1 MILVDLNQV
10 MISNLMA
17 SLHGHHNVEIQEDL
31 IRHMVLNSLRT
42 NRQKFHN
49 EYGELVI
56 CCDDKNYWR
65 KKLFPYYKANR
76 KQYRNQSELDWSMI
90 FGVLNQIRE
99 DLKTTFPYKVLQVD
113 TAEADDIIATIV
125 HHFGN
130 PLRRENEDQILILSG
145 DKDFIQLHVYGNVSQ
160 YDPVRKRWIKHDDP
174 QQYLKEHIAK
184 GDRGDG
190 IPNILSKDDC
200 FINGRQKPLRT
211 KFLNKVTSQSFE
223 EIENSDDE
231 YKTNWNRNRRLVD
244 LSMVPE
250 YIQCTVLDDFSNE
263 ENSSRA
269 KLFNY
274 FVQNKLKN
282 LWNILE
288 TFNGIYKR
296 TI

>member
-130 PLRRENEDQILILSG
+130 PLCRENEDQILILSG

-282 LWNILE
+282 LMEHIGD
-288 TFNGIYKR
+288 F
-296 TI
+296 

>member
-282 LWNILE
+282 LMEHIGD
-288 TFNGIYKR
+288 F
-296 TI
+296 

>member
-145 DKDFIQLHVYGNVSQ
+145 DKDFIQLHVQGNVSQ

-282 LWNILE
+282 LMEHIGD
-288 TFNGIYKR
+288 F
-296 TI
+296 

>member
-1 MILVDLNQV
+1 MILVDMNQV

-282 LWNILE
+282 LMEHIGD
-288 TFNGIYKR
+288 F
-296 TI
+296 

>member
-113 TAEADDIIATIV
+113 TAEADDIIATLV
-125 HHFGN
+125 RHFGN

-145 DKDFIQLHVYGNVSQ
+145 DKDFIQLHVCGNVSQ

-282 LWNILE
+282 LMEHIGD
-288 TFNGIYKR
+288 F
-296 TI
+296 

>member
-17 SLHGHHNVEIQEDL
+17 SLHGHHNVEIQEEL

-42 NRQKFHN
+42 NRKKFHN

-113 TAEADDIIATIV
+113 TAEADDIIATMV

-282 LWNILE
+282 LMEHIGD
-288 TFNGIYKR
+288 F
-296 TI
+296 

>member
-113 TAEADDIIATIV
+113 TAEADDIIATLV
-125 HHFGN
+125 RHFGN

-282 LWNILE
+282 LMEHIGD
-288 TFNGIYKR
+288 F
-296 TI
+296 

>member
-1 MILVDLNQV
+1 
-10 MISNLMA
+10 
-17 SLHGHHNVEIQEDL
+17 
-31 IRHMVLNSLRT
+31 MVLNSLRT

-231 YKTNWNRNRRLVD
+231 YKTNWNRTRRLVD

-282 LWNILE
+282 LMEHIGD
-288 TFNGIYKR
+288 F
-296 TI
+296 